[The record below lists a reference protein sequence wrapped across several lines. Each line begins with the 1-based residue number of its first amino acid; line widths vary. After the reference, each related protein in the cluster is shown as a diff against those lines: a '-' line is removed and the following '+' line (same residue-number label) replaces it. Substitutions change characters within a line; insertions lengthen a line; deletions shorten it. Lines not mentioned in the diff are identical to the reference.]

1 MPAHPINESQLIS
14 DLLAGNGQAVQL
26 LIDTYKNRVYNT
38 ILGMVQNVEDAEEL
52 AQDVFIKALQ
62 NVEKFK
68 GQSQVGTWLYR
79 IAINASLDHLKKRNR
94 KKRFAFLIS
103 LNSGTEENPAPNP
116 PDFVHP
122 GLQLENKE
130 LAQTLFKA
138 IHQLAEKQKTALIL
152 TKIEGLSYEQTAQ
165 VMETTVASVES
176 LLFRARQN
184 LKKIMGQYLDNE

>member
-1 MPAHPINESQLIS
+1 MLAHPITESQLIAG
-14 DLLAGNGQAVQL
+14 LLAGNGQAIQL
-26 LIDTYKNRVYNT
+26 LIDTYKNRVFNT
-38 ILGMVQNVEDAEEL
+38 ILGMVQNTEDAEEL

-68 GQSQVGTWLYR
+68 GQSQISTWLYR
-79 IAINASLDHLKKRNR
+79 IAINTSLDHLKMRSR
-94 KKRFAFLIS
+94 KKRFAFMIS
-103 LNSGTEENPAPNP
+103 LSGGTEENPAPNP

-138 IHQLAEKQKTALIL
+138 INQLAEKQKTALVL

-165 VMETTVASVES
+165 VMETTIAAVES
-176 LLFRARQN
+176 LLFRAKQN
-184 LKKIMGQYLDNE
+184 LKKIMSNYLDN

>member
-1 MPAHPINESQLIS
+1 MLAHPITESQLIAG
-14 DLLAGNGQAVQL
+14 LLAGNGQAIKL
-26 LIDTYKNRVYNT
+26 LIDTYKNRVFNT
-38 ILGMVQNVEDAEEL
+38 ILGMVQNTEDAEEL

-68 GQSQVGTWLYR
+68 GQSQISTWLYR
-79 IAINASLDHLKKRNR
+79 IAINTSLDHIKKRSR
-94 KKRFAFLIS
+94 KKRFAFMIS
-103 LNSGTEENPAPNP
+103 LSDGTDENPAPNP

-138 IHQLAEKQKTALIL
+138 INQLAEKQKTALVL
-152 TKIEGLSYEQTAQ
+152 NKIEGLSYEQTAQ

-176 LLFRARQN
+176 LLFRAKQN
-184 LKKIMGQYLDNE
+184 LKKIMGNYLDN

>member
-1 MPAHPINESQLIS
+1 MLAHPITESQLIAG
-14 DLLAGNGQAVQL
+14 LLAGNGQAIQL
-26 LIDTYKNRVYNT
+26 LIDTYKNRVFNT
-38 ILGMVQNVEDAEEL
+38 ILGMVQNTEDAEEL

-68 GQSQVGTWLYR
+68 GQSQISTWLYR
-79 IAINASLDHLKKRNR
+79 IAINTSLDHLKMRSR
-94 KKRFAFLIS
+94 KKRFAFMIS
-103 LNSGTEENPAPNP
+103 LSGGTEENPAPNP

-138 IHQLAEKQKTALIL
+138 INQLAEKQKTALVL

-165 VMETTVASVES
+165 VMETTVAAVES
-176 LLFRARQN
+176 LLFRAKQN
-184 LKKIMGQYLDNE
+184 LKKIMSNYLDN

>member
-1 MPAHPINESQLIS
+1 LLAHPITESQLIAG
-14 DLLAGNGQAVQL
+14 LLAGNGQAIQL
-26 LIDTYKNRVYNT
+26 LIDTYKNRVFNT
-38 ILGMVQNVEDAEEL
+38 ILGMVQNTEDAEEL

-68 GQSQVGTWLYR
+68 GQSQISTWLYR
-79 IAINASLDHLKKRNR
+79 IAINTSLDHLKMRSR
-94 KKRFAFLIS
+94 KKRFAFMIS
-103 LNSGTEENPAPNP
+103 LSGGTEENPAPNP

-138 IHQLAEKQKTALIL
+138 INQLAEKQKTALVL

-165 VMETTVASVES
+165 VMETTIAAVES
-176 LLFRARQN
+176 LLFRAKQN
-184 LKKIMGQYLDNE
+184 LKKIMSNYLDN